1 MSDEITDRDDTLSEI
16 EVCILFSHAT
26 SMLLY
31 PCSRSVI
38 LLRLISKKRVII
50 MRQRKGILLV
60 CSPATRLT
68 WLYMY
73 RLTVLKSKRSELDD
87 GIKIIERDLE
97 KSHLPQVYVHVLC
110 VPWD

>member
-1 MSDEITDRDDTLSEI
+1 MTDEITDRDDTLSEI
-16 EVCILFSHAT
+16 EVCVLFSYAT

-68 WLYMY
+68 LIYRLYMY
-73 RLTVLKSKRSELDD
+73 CHTALKSKRSELDD
-87 GIKIIERDLE
+87 GMKIIERDLE
-97 KSHLPQVYVHVLC
+97 KCHLPQV
-110 VPWD
+110 